1 MVFSGRALSLDFLLS
16 ATRSH
21 RRVFSKGVAQP
32 DLWLQKML
40 LASVRRINQREAR
53 MRCTETGEGA
63 AAAFRMRVYCVR
75 HDPTRPDPTRGGGM
89 GGGESC
95 SWMQNTFC
103 RRSDRDS
110 MTDGRARHP
119 YRVTAGTGNKQQ
131 TLMRALK
138 VVRVMFGITD
148 VGLQLGCLSR
158 GQLQGPCSGAE
169 RGGMYS
175 LDWWS
180 RLLNRTRWAG

>member
-1 MVFSGRALSLDFLLS
+1 MAPKDAFGFHEKNKPEGGKNETHRDRRGSCGGIPDKSLLC
-16 ATRSH
+16 A
-21 RRVFSKGVAQP
+21 
-32 DLWLQKML
+32 
-40 LASVRRINQREAR
+40 
-53 MRCTETGEGA
+53 
-63 AAAFRMRVYCVR
+63 
-75 HDPTRPDPTRGGGM
+75 TRPDPTRGGGT

-95 SWMQNTFC
+95 SGMQNTFC
-103 RRSDRDS
+103 RRRDRDS
-110 MTDGRARHP
+110 MTDGRACHP

-148 VGLQLGCLSR
+148 VGLQSGCLSR